1 MWVQFYHTEHIHRA
15 FHCSDILLKSE
26 PWGGPS
32 ATASLIPLLVSSWS
46 LRSWS
51 GSNFCD
57 ISTLLR
63 HVPCLQS
70 QTCDLNSVFSD
81 VWVVCSLKVTRAQ
94 WEGQNS
100 YKRALTQLYIH
111 TTHFALFTFNV
122 PSNLNTL
129 NGKCWKKN
137 SIWEK
142 KDIYSIFGF
151 VFIHTRM
158 CFVCIHTA
166 AAAAAAKSLQSC
178 PTLCDPIDGSPPG
191 SPIPG
196 ILQART
202 LEWVILSPMNE
213 SKKWKWS
220 CSVVS
225 DLWDPMDCSLPGSSV
240 HGIFQARG
248 LEWGATAV
256 SNTHPYIHTYV
267 YACIGVYT
275 HVYREHVHAHLR
287 VQRFCKLIQN
297 TYWVSQNLKH
307 NKIQSAYFF

>member
-1 MWVQFYHTEHIHRA
+1 MWVQFYHTEHIHWA

-32 ATASLIPLLVSSWS
+32 ATASLIPLLVNSWS

-81 VWVVCSLKVTRAQ
+81 VWVVCSLKVTSAQ
-94 WEGQNS
+94 WQGQNS

-111 TTHFALFTFNV
+111 TAHFALFTFNV

-129 NGKCWKKN
+129 NGKRWKKN

-151 VFIHTRM
+151 VTYCHN
-158 CFVCIHTA
+158 
-166 AAAAAAKSLQSC
+166 SL
-178 PTLCDPIDGSPPG
+178 
-191 SPIPG
+191 
-196 ILQART
+196 
-202 LEWVILSPMNE
+202 
-213 SKKWKWS
+213 
-220 CSVVS
+220 
-225 DLWDPMDCSLPGSSV
+225 
-240 HGIFQARG
+240 
-248 LEWGATAV
+248 
-256 SNTHPYIHTYV
+256 
-267 YACIGVYT
+267 
-275 HVYREHVHAHLR
+275 
-287 VQRFCKLIQN
+287 
-297 TYWVSQNLKH
+297 
-307 NKIQSAYFF
+307 